1 MQHFQVGMEASSN
14 IPGTSRGVD
23 RDGSV
28 CERAMFP
35 HPLVGEVL
43 HQLVWVTLS

>member
-1 MQHFQVGMEASSN
+1 MQHFQVGMEVSSN
-14 IPGTSRGVD
+14 TPGTSRGVD